1 MNDEQLYA
9 LAADFEIWPDC
20 SITLA
25 ASDVD
30 APRLCIVSPDTKVHP
45 TLHKASNGQL
55 VFEIGLAGKNLKGEP
70 VGVRVIVTKDMARNF
85 AKMFRNIHRYEREA
99 QRR

>member
-1 MNDEQLYA
+1 
-9 LAADFEIWPDC
+9 
-20 SITLA
+20 
-25 ASDVD
+25 
-30 APRLCIVSPDTKVHP
+30 
-45 TLHKASNGQL
+45 